1 MQSWRMCVTR
11 YQIAAA
17 TTRPGNTLPR
27 NSYKQLRRA
36 ISALRRWKMLHVVP
50 YAIWPAKRWR
60 DEIGLSCCPLDPPHT
75 SPVRSRKCALRAPG
89 RSSLKRSVPELKP
102 YDRDQNLKASSSC
115 AGGPSL
121 RDLISPVRLG
131 DRTALAGFRPQSV
144 SAFHHRL
151 ADEFLC
157 FHHRFAGWFFV
168 PGREVDWADFSFADP
183 FYRNAFALPKSRT
196 FALHY
201 IRAKIPRM
209 IARGIAPTRP
219 AMKTSRRAGALRMI
233 VPPRALSGI
242 RFPSTVG
249 RAELDPLS
257 QYETCHDPRPNER
270 NRSECARTDLRH
282 LI

>member
-1 MQSWRMCVTR
+1 
-11 YQIAAA
+11 
-17 TTRPGNTLPR
+17 
-27 NSYKQLRRA
+27 
-36 ISALRRWKMLHVVP
+36 MLHVVP

-151 ADEFLC
+151 ADEFFL
-157 FHHRFAGWFFV
+157 FLAEKLIGLISHLLILFIGMRSHSQNQ
-168 PGREVDWADFSFADP
+168 GR
-183 FYRNAFALPKSRT
+183 
-196 FALHY
+196 LHY
-201 IRAKIPRM
+201 ITF
-209 IARGIAPTRP
+209 ARKYR
-219 AMKTSRRAGALRMI
+219 
-233 VPPRALSGI
+233 
-242 RFPSTVG
+242 
-249 RAELDPLS
+249 E
-257 QYETCHDPRPNER
+257 
-270 NRSECARTDLRH
+270 
-282 LI
+282 